1 MPGEAHIGQQRKQA
15 RHRKRRI
22 IFNNDGG
29 DIDRAGAQTREAL
42 LELRTSALA
51 GSQVDAICY
60 NAVKLF
66 HGVRWAGRGFRI
78 DPLETMVE
86 FCRGAGIE
94 IFCSFRMN
102 DIHNPSR
109 FHRDHP
115 ECLFGTQENEPPYG
129 AWFGVDYSQPLA
141 RERAFGEVR
150 EICQRYDLDGIE
162 LDFFRHP
169 VLFRRHA
176 WGQPL
181 EQAQLD
187 AMTGLLRRIRAMTDL
202 TGTDRARPMLLAV
215 RVPESLGYCRAIG
228 LDLERWLSEDLV
240 DLLVAGGDFPLAPW
254 EHMVEL
260 GHEYDVPVHA
270 CLNNS
275 WTNGLGAIQSNGEG
289 RHEAKD
295 RNSIES
301 YRGRAA
307 VAWNA
312 GVDGVYLFNFFD
324 PHLSLW
330 REVGDRETLGGLDKD
345 FYANVLGF
353 WGVSRPR
360 LSLKDG
366 ERFLRLATLSPD
378 RPEVLETGQTLEIPF
393 AVGENFQG
401 GTAPGSR
408 PQVRLQLLVENLSDV
423 GDVHVALNGT
433 PLSGGILREGL
444 QIEVP
449 CQLIRQG
456 MNEVAMTLAAGMAA
470 PVTIHDLMLSIRY
483 DRVPSIR

>member
-1 MPGEAHIGQQRKQA
+1 MPGSAQTRQQRKQA
-15 RHRKRRI
+15 RHRQRRI
-22 IFNNDGG
+22 VFNNDGG
-29 DIDRAGAQTREAL
+29 DIGRAEAQTREAL
-42 LELRTSALA
+42 LGMRTSALA

-66 HGVRWAGRGFRI
+66 HGVRWSRREFRI
-78 DPLETMVE
+78 DPLETMVG
-86 FCRGAGIE
+86 FCRSAGIE

-129 AWFGVDYSQPLA
+129 AWFGVDYSQPVA
-141 RERAFGEVR
+141 RERAFSEVR
-150 EICQRYDLDGIE
+150 EICDRYDLDGIE

-169 VLFRRHA
+169 VFFRRHA

-181 EQAQLD
+181 KQAQLD
-187 AMTGLLRRIRAMTDL
+187 AMTGLLRRIRTLTDL
-202 TGTDRARPMLLAV
+202 SATDRSRPMLLAV
-215 RVPESLGYCRAIG
+215 RVPESPGYCRAIG
-228 LDLERWLSEDLV
+228 LDLEKWLSEDLV

-275 WTNGLGAIQSNGEG
+275 WTNGLGAVQSNGEG

-330 REVGDRETLGGLDKD
+330 SEVGDRETLEGLDKV
-345 FYANVLGF
+345 FYVNALGF

-366 ERFLRLATLSPD
+366 ERFLRLPTLSPD
-378 RPEVLETGQTLEIPF
+378 RPEVLKTGQTLEVPIS
-393 AVGENFQG
+393 VGENLQG
-401 GTAPGSR
+401 RTAHGSR
-408 PQVRLQLLVENLSDV
+408 PQVRLQILVENLSDA
-423 GDVHVALNGT
+423 GDVHLALNGT
-433 PLSGGILREGL
+433 PLSGGTLREGL
-444 QIEVP
+444 EIEVP
-449 CQLIRQG
+449 RRLIRQG
-456 MNEVAMTLAAGMAA
+456 TNKVAVTLAAGMAA
-470 PVTIHDLMLSIRY
+470 PVTIHDLMLSVRY
-483 DRVPSIR
+483 D

>member
-1 MPGEAHIGQQRKQA
+1 MPRSAHIRQQRKQA
-15 RHRKRRI
+15 RHRQRRI

-29 DIDRAGAQTREAL
+29 DISRARAHTSEAL
-42 LELRTSALA
+42 LEVRTSALV

-60 NAVKLF
+60 NAVKVF
-66 HGVRWAGRGFRI
+66 HGVRWARDKFRI
-78 DPLETMVE
+78 DPLETMVD
-86 FCRGAGIE
+86 FCRSAGTE

-109 FHRDHP
+109 FHQDHP
-115 ECLFGTQENEPPYG
+115 ECLFGTQQKEPPYG
-129 AWFGVDYSQPLA
+129 AWFGVDYSQPVA
-141 RERAFGEVR
+141 RERAFSEVR
-150 EICQRYDLDGIE
+150 EICNRYDLDGIE

-169 VLFRRHA
+169 VFFKRHA
-176 WGQPL
+176 WGEPL

-187 AMTGLLRRIRAMTDL
+187 EMTGLLRRIRTMTDL
-202 TGTDRARPMLLAV
+202 TSMGRARPMLLAV
-215 RVPESLGYCRAIG
+215 RVPESLGYCQATG

-240 DLLVAGGDFPLAPW
+240 DLLVAGGDFSLAPW

-260 GHEYDVPVHA
+260 GHKYDVPVYA

-275 WTNGLGAIQSNGEG
+275 WANGLGAIESHGEG

-330 REVGDRETLGGLDKD
+330 REVGDRKTLGGLDKV
-345 FYANVLGF
+345 FYVNVLGF
-353 WGVSRPR
+353 WGVPRPR
-360 LSLKDG
+360 VSLKDG
-366 ERFLRLATLSPD
+366 ERFLRLPTLSPD
-378 RPEVLETGQTLEIPF
+378 QPEVLKTGLKLETPV
-393 AVGENFQG
+393 AVGENFQSR
-401 GTAPGSR
+401 TAHGSN
-408 PQVRLQLLVENLSDV
+408 PQVRLQLLAENLSDI
-423 GDVHVALNGT
+423 GDVHVVLNGT
-433 PLSGGILREGL
+433 PLSGGMLREGL

-456 MNEVAMTLAAGMAA
+456 LNKVEMTLAAGVST
-470 PVTIHDLMLSIRY
+470 PVTIHDLILSIRY
-483 DRVPSIR
+483 N